1 MSSLSFLLLNL
12 CFKYFFIIIISL
24 QKTLYIYIYICFSAI
39 HATLRKKIK
48 DWLARNQDNMSEWGD
63 MTLRGL
69 LFQ

>member
-12 CFKYFFIIIISL
+12 CFKYFFIIINL
-24 QKTLYIYIYICFSAI
+24 CKRRYIYIYICFSAI